1 MLEEKE
7 LTAAAPSVAL
17 RDEEGVVRADFVER
31 VQQAIT
37 TEDSAALRELLGDLH
52 QADVGDLI
60 EALEPELRPTLVRLM
75 GQDFDFTALTEF
87 IAVPPAWTVGRTIDH
102 LRETPDLPDRFWEV
116 YVADAA
122 GLLQGTVALDRL
134 LRTKRPVSIASLID
148 EEMHAVRVTDE
159 QEDVARLF
167 ERYDLVAT
175 PVVDE

>member
-60 EALEPELRPTLVRLM
+60 EALEPELRPTLGRLV
-75 GQDFDFTALTEF
+75 GQDVDVT
-87 IAVPPAWTVGRTIDH
+87 GRTELEGTARGQI
-102 LRETPDLPDRFWEV
+102 L
-116 YVADAA
+116 AA
-122 GLLQGTVALDRL
+122 L
-134 LRTKRPVSIASLID
+134 
-148 EEMHAVRVTDE
+148 
-159 QEDVARLF
+159 
-167 ERYDLVAT
+167 
-175 PVVDE
+175 